1 MDTWNLTRHVTRSY
15 SFVVITVQSLLMLYL
30 VTYIYRHRKQKMT
43 IFTGLMLFTIGL
55 GLVIGFAEA
64 VVFLLATDSNTSRN
78 KKAEFFIFYGCGLL
92 LSILSAVQNYVELLS
107 ALLLAHKYH
116 VVALTIESVIKTGN
130 FLHPV
135 TQRNVFI
142 LYVSLALACAS
153 SIVIEESLI
162 WVFTINADLKSLIST
177 ETSNSIISILFLTL
191 LTFLFAYSYVKITR
205 TLNSS

>member
-64 VVFLLATDSNTSRN
+64 VVFLIATDSNTSRN
-78 KKAEFFIFYGCGLL
+78 IKAEYFIFYGCGLL

-135 TQRNVFI
+135 TQRNVFL

-162 WVFTINADLKSLIST
+162 WVFTINANIKSLIST
-177 ETSNSIISILFLTL
+177 ETSNSIISMLFLTL

-205 TLNSS
+205 TLKSS

>member
-15 SFVVITVQSLLMLYL
+15 SFVLITVQSLLMLYL

-55 GLVIGFAEA
+55 GLVIGFSEA
-64 VVFLLATDSNTSRN
+64 VVFLIATDSNTSRN
-78 KKAEFFIFYGCGLL
+78 KNAEFFIFYGCGLP
-92 LSILSAVQNYVELLS
+92 LSILSEVQNYVEWLS

-116 VVALTIESVIKTGN
+116 VIALTVESVIKTGN
-130 FLHPV
+130 FLNPV
-135 TQRNVFI
+135 TQRNVFL
-142 LYVSLALACAS
+142 LYVSLALACVS

-162 WVFTINADLKSLIST
+162 WVFTINEDLKSLIST

-191 LTFLFAYSYVKITR
+191 LTFLFAYSYIKITR
-205 TLNSS
+205 TLKSS

>member
-64 VVFLLATDSNTSRN
+64 VVFLIATDSNTSRN
-78 KKAEFFIFYGCGLL
+78 IKAEYFIFYGCGLL

-130 FLHPV
+130 FLHPG
-135 TQRNVFI
+135 TQRNVFL

-162 WVFTINADLKSLIST
+162 WVFTINANLKSLIST
-177 ETSNSIISILFLTL
+177 ETSNSIISISFLTL
-191 LTFLFAYSYVKITR
+191 LTCLFAYSYVKITR
-205 TLNSS
+205 TLKVS

>member
-64 VVFLLATDSNTSRN
+64 VVFLIATDSNTSRN
-78 KKAEFFIFYGCGLL
+78 IKAEYFIFYGCGLL

-135 TQRNVFI
+135 TQRNVFL

-177 ETSNSIISILFLTL
+177 ETSNSIISISFLTL
-191 LTFLFAYSYVKITR
+191 LTCLFAYSYVKITR
-205 TLNSS
+205 TLKSS

>member
-64 VVFLLATDSNTSRN
+64 VVFLIATDSNTSRN
-78 KKAEFFIFYGCGLL
+78 IKAEYFIFYGCGLL

-135 TQRNVFI
+135 TQRNVFL

-162 WVFTINADLKSLIST
+162 WVFTINANIKSLIST
-177 ETSNSIISILFLTL
+177 ETSNSIISMLFLTL

-205 TLNSS
+205 TLKVS

>member
-64 VVFLLATDSNTSRN
+64 VVFLIATDSNTSRN
-78 KKAEFFIFYGCGLL
+78 VKAEYFIFYGCGLL

-135 TQRNVFI
+135 TQRNVFL

-162 WVFTINADLKSLIST
+162 WVFTLNANIKSLIST
-177 ETSNSIISILFLTL
+177 ETSNSIISMLFLTL

-205 TLNSS
+205 TLKSS

>member
-64 VVFLLATDSNTSRN
+64 VVFLIATDSNTSRN
-78 KKAEFFIFYGCGLL
+78 IKAEYFIFYGCGLL

-130 FLHPV
+130 FLHPG
-135 TQRNVFI
+135 TQRNVFL

-205 TLNSS
+205 TLKVS

>member
-64 VVFLLATDSNTSRN
+64 VVFLVATDSNTSRN
-78 KKAEFFIFYGCGLL
+78 KNAEYFIFYGCGLP
-92 LSILSAVQNYVELLS
+92 LSILAETQNYVEWLS

-116 VVALTIESVIKTGN
+116 IVALTIESVIKTGN
-130 FLHPV
+130 FLNQM
-135 TQRNVFI
+135 TQRNVFL

-162 WVFTINADLKSLIST
+162 WVFTINANLKSLIST

-191 LTFLFAYSYVKITR
+191 LTCLFAYSYVKITR
-205 TLNSS
+205 TLKSS

>member
-64 VVFLLATDSNTSRN
+64 VVFLIATDSNTSRN
-78 KKAEFFIFYGCGLL
+78 IKAEYFIFYGCGLL

-135 TQRNVFI
+135 TQRNVFL

-205 TLNSS
+205 TLKVS

>member
-64 VVFLLATDSNTSRN
+64 VVFLIATDSNTSRN
-78 KKAEFFIFYGCGLL
+78 IKAEYFIFYGCGLL

-130 FLHPV
+130 FLHPG
-135 TQRNVFI
+135 TQRNVFL

-162 WVFTINADLKSLIST
+162 WVFTINSDLKSLIST

-205 TLNSS
+205 TLKVS

>member
-64 VVFLLATDSNTSRN
+64 VVFLIATDSNTSRN
-78 KKAEFFIFYGCGLL
+78 VKAEYFIFYGCGLL

-135 TQRNVFI
+135 TQRNVFL

-162 WVFTINADLKSLIST
+162 WVFTINANIKSLIST
-177 ETSNSIISILFLTL
+177 ETSNSIISMLFLTL

-205 TLNSS
+205 TLKVS

>member
-64 VVFLLATDSNTSRN
+64 VVFLIATDSNTSRN
-78 KKAEFFIFYGCGLL
+78 KKAEFFIFYGCGLP
-92 LSILSAVQNYVELLS
+92 LSILSAVQNYVEWLS

-130 FLHPV
+130 FLH
-135 TQRNVFI
+135 
-142 LYVSLALACAS
+142 
-153 SIVIEESLI
+153 
-162 WVFTINADLKSLIST
+162 
-177 ETSNSIISILFLTL
+177 
-191 LTFLFAYSYVKITR
+191 
-205 TLNSS
+205 

>member
-64 VVFLLATDSNTSRN
+64 VVFLIATDSNTSRN